1 MPSENPAERKNKK
14 KGEREREEMRRNQ
27 AGELQRSFGSFV
39 NVRNLVGYGW
49 VRMFGPRGLC
59 IEADELIG
67 MSYRLIRTPYL
78 SLHEII
84 SSVVG

>member
-1 MPSENPAERKNKK
+1 M
-14 KGEREREEMRRNQ
+14 
-27 AGELQRSFGSFV
+27 L
-39 NVRNLVGYGW
+39 
-49 VRMFGPRGLC
+49 GPRGLC

-84 SSVVG
+84 SRLLVMNGCKKLRRFFFFGYQVVSWVEVVDLWL

>member
-1 MPSENPAERKNKK
+1 M
-14 KGEREREEMRRNQ
+14 
-27 AGELQRSFGSFV
+27 L
-39 NVRNLVGYGW
+39 
-49 VRMFGPRGLC
+49 GPRGLC

-84 SSVVG
+84 SRLLVMNGCKKLRRFFFFRYQVVSWVEVVDLWL

>member
-1 MPSENPAERKNKK
+1 
-14 KGEREREEMRRNQ
+14 MRRNQ

>member
-1 MPSENPAERKNKK
+1 M
-14 KGEREREEMRRNQ
+14 
-27 AGELQRSFGSFV
+27 L
-39 NVRNLVGYGW
+39 
-49 VRMFGPRGLC
+49 GPRGLC

-84 SSVVG
+84 SRLLVMNGCKKLRKFFFLDTR

>member
-1 MPSENPAERKNKK
+1 M
-14 KGEREREEMRRNQ
+14 
-27 AGELQRSFGSFV
+27 L
-39 NVRNLVGYGW
+39 
-49 VRMFGPRGLC
+49 GPRGLC

-84 SSVVG
+84 SRLLVMNGCKKLRRFFFFWIPGSLVGRDS